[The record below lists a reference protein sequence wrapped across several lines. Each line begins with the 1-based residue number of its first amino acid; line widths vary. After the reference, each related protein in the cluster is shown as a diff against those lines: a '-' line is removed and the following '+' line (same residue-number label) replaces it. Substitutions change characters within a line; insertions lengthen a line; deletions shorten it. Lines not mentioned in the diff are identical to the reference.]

1 MSTAKKIV
9 VTLLCVL
16 SIILGTGYFLGLAFF
31 QTHFKPGTTINGFH
45 CSFKSVDDAEA
56 LLSREVQSY
65 AMALNTRNNGV
76 EKISADDVGLTFV
89 GRSTLIDIINNQNYK
104 LWFIPE
110 LTEYNL
116 PVDCY
121 QIDDEKLNVEM
132 AKLKCMN
139 NMVKAESAH
148 IVNIEDFYQVSPAI
162 KGTELDKEKAR
173 KIIET
178 AIRQWKP
185 SVDLEESGCYI
196 DAETIDED
204 ILQQRC
210 DLLNSIQDTIITYDF
225 GDRKETVDF
234 KKIQKDFIN
243 KDYELSPKKIQKYME
258 KLAKKYDTIGTERK
272 FITYDDKTAIISG
285 GDYGWEINVNDSA
298 LELMNLITEDTV
310 DVVEP
315 LYAQS
320 GISRMKNDIGHSYLE
335 IDSSNGKVVLYVDGT
350 PAVQSIA
357 KLNGDMEPGV
367 YRVSSKQE
375 VTDDGLLKVIKFGD
389 SALYQY
395 NETDGV
401 SFTGN
406 DDISA
411 FSSNG
416 VRERCAAIDAT
427 GADAIFNNMQESW
440 PVIVYNDS
448 NIGG

>member
-9 VTLLCVL
+9 ATLLCVL
-16 SIILGTGYFLGLAFF
+16 SVILGTGYFLGLAFF

-45 CSFKSVDDAEA
+45 CSFKSVDDADA

-89 GRSTLIDIINNQNYK
+89 GRSTLIDIINNQDYK

-110 LTEYNL
+110 LKEYNL

-121 QIDDEKLNVEM
+121 NIDDEKLDVEM

-139 NMVKAESAH
+139 NMVKSESAH
-148 IVNIEDFYQVSPAI
+148 IVNIENLYQVSPAI
-162 KGTELDKEKAR
+162 RGTELDKDKAR
-173 KIIET
+173 NIIET

-185 SVDLEESGCYI
+185 NVDLEEAGCYI
-196 DAETIDED
+196 DAETVDED
-204 ILQQRC
+204 TLQKRC

-234 KKIQKDFIN
+234 EKIQKNFIN
-243 KDYELSPKKIQKYME
+243 DNYELSSKKIQKYME
-258 KLAKKYDTIGTERK
+258 KLAKKYDTIGAERK
-272 FITYDDKTAIISG
+272 FITYDDRTAIISG

-298 LELMNLITEDTV
+298 LALMNLITEDTV

-315 LYAQS
+315 LYAQTAV
-320 GISRMKNDIGHSYLE
+320 SRLTNDIGHSYLE
-335 IDSSNGKVVLYVDGT
+335 IDASNGKVVLYIDGK
-350 PAVQSIA
+350 PVVQSIA
-357 KLNGDMEPGV
+357 KLGKDIKPGV
-367 YRVSSKQE
+367 YKVSSKQE
-375 VTDDGLLKVIKFGD
+375 ATDDGLIKVITFGE

-395 NETDGV
+395 NEADSI
-401 SFTGN
+401 SFSGN
-406 DDISA
+406 ADISA
-411 FSSNG
+411 FASNG
-416 VRERCAAIDAT
+416 VRDRCAAIDAT
-427 GADAIFNNMQESW
+427 GAEAIFNNIQETW
-440 PVIVYNDS
+440 PVIVYDNS